1 MKNNYL
7 IVSTDTFNIQYNIDK
22 IINKIKEDYEIIKYT
37 SIDDEVEKVLEE
49 LDTYSLLN
57 MTKVVIYYDFQFND
71 EEKLLKYLENPSDN
85 YLILVA
91 DSNKK
96 TKISSLLNLVDY
108 EASSEDLIR
117 DNLNEYNMDKD
128 TIKYFAIHCL
138 NNNEKILNELN
149 KLKIIVND
157 KTITKKDIVDNVVR
171 DYEDDVFALPNAIS
185 KKNKEEAI
193 NIYNRLSKKEKEP
206 LKIIG
211 TISHQ
216 IRTLY
221 IVKVLSKTKSVQE
234 IADITGMKTYPINLA
249 INNSE
254 YFTERELLDLIDQL
268 CDIDI
273 KSRSGYGSVD
283 LLFELFIMGL

>member
-37 SIDDEVEKVLEE
+37 SIDDVVEKVLEE

-108 EASSEDLIR
+108 EASSEDLIK